1 MPSSRPLEPLALTRI
16 PGDVVVRQVR
26 DHAMFLM
33 DRRGR
38 IATWNEGVGQVLG
51 WEEKDWIGQSVEV
64 VFTPEDVAAGVPDLE
79 FRQAEREGRADDSR
93 WMLKRGGARFY
104 CNGSVTPIRGSDGT
118 VVAFVKVMHDGT
130 SLRLA
135 AEEYQRALAAE
146 REEHAKAER
155 EAAKLRAI
163 IDAIPDALYV
173 GNAEG
178 ITECNAK
185 ALALLGAAS
194 LADLQL
200 RIRELGERFRVRY
213 ERDGPLVEPDR
224 LPFARAL
231 KGEIA
236 MLETWATRPTGEDVL
251 IRGTAAPIRVDNE
264 IVGAIAIN
272 SDLTYRVE
280 LEEQRRAISKM
291 ASRLR
296 ARDEEFRALVSGVR
310 DYAIFTVDVE
320 GRISSWHVGAQLMKG
335 YTAEEAIG
343 MPFAQLFTPE
353 DRERGRPQHEMDVAA
368 STGEYKGEGTR
379 LRKNGVPFV
388 AEVVLTALRGPRGDL
403 LGYLKLTQDITDRK
417 NVEAERDQTLR
428 NAESARVAAEQ
439 ASRAKDEFVAT
450 VSHELRTPLS
460 AILGWAQVLQRRV
473 PEPAL
478 MKHAID
484 AIARNAAMQARLV
497 EDLLDVSRIESG
509 QLRLELQPTDPAAIA
524 QAAVDAILPAATA
537 KRIAVAL
544 EADAEAGWLMA
555 DAARL
560 QQVVL
565 NLLNNAVKFTP
576 DDGRIDVTVRREAD
590 IVEIAVADN
599 GQGMEPAFIE
609 QAFER
614 FRQQDS
620 SMTRRHGGLGLGL
633 SIVRELTHL
642 HGGTVKARSAGAG
655 QGSTFVLC
663 LPALAPQRERRA
675 RPTSTHEGVDTLQ
688 NDDRLI
694 GFSLLLVDD
703 EPDGRGAAAYALR
716 VAGAEVTEAG
726 SAEEALAEFR
736 ARRPHAIL
744 SDIGMPIVDGYDF
757 IRLVR
762 EIDQAAGRHTPA
774 AAFSAFARA
783 EDRQRAIDAGFEMH
797 LAKPL
802 DPVALVEGVVA
813 LLRSNVGDTT
823 GELRSP

>member
-1 MPSSRPLEPLALTRI
+1 M
-16 PGDVVVRQVR
+16 VRQVR
-26 DHAMFLM
+26 DHAMFLI
-33 DRRGR
+33 DRQGR
-38 IATWNEGVGQVLG
+38 IATWNEGVREVLG
-51 WEEKDWIGQSVEV
+51 WEEADWIGQAVTV
-64 VFTPEDVAAGVPDLE
+64 VFTPEDVAAGTPDREL
-79 FRQAEREGRADDSR
+79 RQAEIDGRADDSR
-93 WMLKRGGARFY
+93 WMLRRGGSRFY
-104 CNGSVTPIRGSDGT
+104 CNGSVTPIRQTDGT
-118 VVAFVKVMHDGT
+118 IVAFLKVMHDGT
-130 SLRLA
+130 GLRLA

-146 REEHAKAER
+146 QEEHAKAER

-178 ITECNAK
+178 ITECNDK
-185 ALALLGAAS
+185 GLALLGAAS
-194 LADLQL
+194 LADLQQP
-200 RIRELGERFRVRY
+200 IGELGERFRVRY
-213 ERDGPLVEPDR
+213 ERDGPLLEPER

-231 KGEIA
+231 KGETA
-236 MLETWATRPTGEDVL
+236 MLDTWLTKATGEDVL

-272 SDLTYRVE
+272 SDLTYRME
-280 LEEQRRAISKM
+280 MEEQRHAISQM
-291 ASRLR
+291 ANQLR
-296 ARDEEFRALVSGVR
+296 EREEEFRALVSGVR
-310 DYAIFTVDVE
+310 DYAIFTVDVD

-353 DRERGRPQHEMDVAA
+353 DRDKGRPQYEMDVAA
-368 STGEYKGEGTR
+368 GTGEYKGEGTR
-379 LRKNGVPFV
+379 LRKSGARFV
-388 AEVVLTALRGPRGDL
+388 AEVVLTALRGPRGEL
-403 LGYLKLTQDITDRK
+403 LGYLKLTQDITHRK
-417 NVEAERDQTLR
+417 NVEAQRDQTLR
-428 NAESARVAAEQ
+428 NAEAARVAAEQ

-460 AILGWAQVLQRRV
+460 AILSWSQVLQRRV
-473 PEPAL
+473 PDPETL
-478 MKHAID
+478 KHAID
-484 AIARNAAMQARLV
+484 AIARNAGMQARLV

-509 QLRLELQPTDPAAIA
+509 QLRLELQPTDPTVIVR
-524 QAAVDAILPAATA
+524 AAVDAIMPAATA
-537 KRIAVAL
+537 KGIAVTT
-544 EADAEAGWLMA
+544 EVDPDAGVLMA

-560 QQVVL
+560 QQMVL

-576 DDGRIDVTVRREAD
+576 RDGHIDVAVRREAD
-590 IVEIAVADN
+590 TVEIAVADD

-614 FRQQDS
+614 FKQQDS

-642 HGGTVKARSAGAG
+642 HGGKVKARSAGPG
-655 QGSTFVLC
+655 KGSTFTLC
-663 LPALAPQRERRA
+663 LPALAPQRQQ
-675 RPTSTHEGVDTLQ
+675 PTEPEPAPEGVDALE
-688 NDDRLI
+688 NEDRLS

-716 VAGAEVTEAG
+716 VAGAEVIEAG
-726 SAEEALAEFR
+726 SAEQALEIFR

-744 SDIGMPIVDGYDF
+744 SDIGMPVVDGYDF
-757 IRLVR
+757 IRMVR
-762 EIDQAAGRHTPA
+762 EIEHAAGRHTPA
-774 AAFSAFARA
+774 AALTAFARA

-802 DPVALVEGVVA
+802 EPVALVEGVVA

-823 GELRSP
+823 GQLRNP

>member
-1 MPSSRPLEPLALTRI
+1 
-16 PGDVVVRQVR
+16 
-26 DHAMFLM
+26 
-33 DRRGR
+33 
-38 IATWNEGVGQVLG
+38 
-51 WEEKDWIGQSVEV
+51 
-64 VFTPEDVAAGVPDLE
+64 
-79 FRQAEREGRADDSR
+79 
-93 WMLKRGGARFY
+93 MLKRGGVRFF
-104 CNGSVTPIRGSDGT
+104 CNGSVTPIRDTSGT
-118 VVAFVKVMHDGT
+118 VVAFLKVMQDGT

-173 GNAEG
+173 GSAEG

-185 ALALLGAAS
+185 GLALLGATS
-194 LADLQL
+194 LEDLQQ
-200 RIRELGERFRVRY
+200 RIGELGQRFRVRY

-231 KGEIA
+231 TGETA
-236 MLETWATRPTGEDVL
+236 MLDTWVTKPTGEDVL

-272 SDLTYRVE
+272 SDLTYRIE
-280 LEEQRRAISKM
+280 MEEQRHAISRM
-291 ASRLR
+291 ANQLR
-296 ARDEEFRALVSGVR
+296 EREEEFRALVSGVR

-320 GRISSWHVGAQLMKG
+320 GRISSWHIGAQLMKG

-353 DRERGRPQHEMDVAA
+353 DREKGRPQYEMDVAA

-379 LRKNGVPFV
+379 LRKSGALFV
-388 AEVVLTALRGPRGDL
+388 AEVVLTALRGPRGEL
-403 LGYLKLTQDITDRK
+403 LGYLKLTQDITERK
-417 NVEAERDQTLR
+417 SVEAQRDQTLR

-460 AILGWAQVLQRRV
+460 AILSWAQVLQRRV
-473 PEPAL
+473 PEPQTL
-478 MKHAID
+478 KHAID
-484 AIARNAAMQARLV
+484 AIARNAGIQARLV

-509 QLRLELQPTDPAAIA
+509 QLRLELQPTDPTVVVRG
-524 QAAVDAILPAATA
+524 AVEAVMPAAAA
-537 KRIAVAL
+537 KRITVKM
-544 EADAEAGWLMA
+544 EADPDVGVLMA

-560 QQVVL
+560 QQMVA

-576 DDGRIDVTVRREAD
+576 HDGRIDVAVRREAD
-590 IVEIAVADN
+590 KVEIAVDDN
-599 GQGMEPAFIE
+599 GQGMDPSFVE

-614 FRQQDS
+614 FKQQDS

-633 SIVRELTHL
+633 SIVRELARL
-642 HGGTVKARSAGAG
+642 HGGKVKASSEGIG
-655 QGSTFVLC
+655 KGSTFVLC
-663 LPALAPQRERRA
+663 LPALSPQRQRQTGHGSA
-675 RPTSTHEGVDTLQ
+675 TEGIEALAH
-688 NDDRLI
+688 DDRLS
-694 GFSLLLVDD
+694 GFRLLLVDD

-726 SAEEALAEFR
+726 SAEEALGLFR
-736 ARRPHAIL
+736 TRRPHAIL
-744 SDIGMPIVDGYDF
+744 SDIGMPIIDGYDF

-762 EIDQAAGRHTPA
+762 EIEHSEGRHTPA
-774 AAFSAFARA
+774 AAFTAFARA

-802 DPVALVEGVVA
+802 EPVALVEGVVA

-823 GELRSP
+823 GELSSP